1 MIYQED
7 LEKAIAQRKQNKKFF
22 QKLKKK
28 HSEKQ
33 LDILFHEAH
42 DDAFEITD
50 CLQCANCC
58 KTTSPIF
65 RDVDILRL
73 SRRLKMDVSEFVQT
87 YLHLDDERDYVLN
100 FSPCPFLGEDNYCSV
115 YNDRPQACREFP
127 HTNRK
132 KMHQILNLTLKNA
145 EICPA
150 VARIVDN
157 LKKQA

>member
-1 MIYQED
+1 M
-7 LEKAIAQRKQNKKFF
+7 
-22 QKLKKK
+22 
-28 HSEKQ
+28 
-33 LDILFHEAH
+33 
-42 DDAFEITD
+42 D
-50 CLQCANCC
+50 CLNCSNCC
-58 KTTSPIF
+58 KTSSPIF

-73 SRRLKMDVSEFVQT
+73 SKRFKIGVADFLSSN
-87 YLHLDDERDYVLN
+87 LHLERNGNYVLN

-115 YNDRPQACREFP
+115 YTDRPQACREFP

-150 VARIVDN
+150 VARIVDK

>member
-7 LEKAIAQRKQNKKFF
+7 LEKSIAQRKQNKKFF
-22 QKLKKK
+22 NKLKQKNN
-28 HSEKQ
+28 EKQ
-33 LDILFHEAH
+33 LDALFHEAH
-42 DDAFEITD
+42 EAAFEEID

-65 RDVDILRL
+65 RDIDILRL
-73 SRRLKMDVSEFVQT
+73 SKRLKMDVSRFVQT

-100 FSPCPFLGEDNYCSV
+100 FAPCPFLGEGNYCAV
-115 YNDRPQACREFP
+115 YTDRPQACREFP

-150 VARIVDN
+150 VAHVVDN
-157 LKKQA
+157 LKKYS